1 MASNTRG
8 IKHHYYWKLVYLDRR
23 AETEIERLRQDWT
36 GLDLILTDALYT
48 VYLLPREIGLGV
60 WVGVPLWVC
69 DSLL

>member
-1 MASNTRG
+1 M
-8 IKHHYYWKLVYLDRR
+8 YLDKQ

-60 WVGVPLWVC
+60 WVGVLLWVC